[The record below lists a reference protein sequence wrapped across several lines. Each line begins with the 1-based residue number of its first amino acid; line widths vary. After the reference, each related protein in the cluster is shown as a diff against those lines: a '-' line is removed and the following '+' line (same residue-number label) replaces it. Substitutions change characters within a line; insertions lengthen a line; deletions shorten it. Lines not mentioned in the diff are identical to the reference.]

1 MKLIFSAH
9 QKAFTLFELLVVI
22 TIIAILATL
31 VLSVFQ
37 MARTQAR
44 KVVCMSQLRQLGI
57 AAIGIKI
64 DRRGEWPEGDP
75 FAGGYWCWP
84 TNVAGSI
91 VRPAESDFGFP
102 MKMWNCPSDYWGRK
116 APNWVANSGDAI
128 DNDTALVM
136 PYAGRLFTSYQYL
149 ANIPYFDYP
158 WEILKGRNNSP
169 DHVLAGD
176 FMADDPGPRFNH
188 RDGGNQLWQDG
199 SVQWVR
205 KIDTSIYYNN
215 MVSFRLA
222 LTRE

>member
-1 MKLIFSAH
+1 MKFNYSARRG
-9 QKAFTLFELLVVI
+9 AFTLFELLVVI
-22 TIIAILATL
+22 TIIAILASL
-31 VLSVFQ
+31 VLSVFN
-37 MARTQAR
+37 MVRTQAR

-57 AAIGIKI
+57 ASIGIKM

-75 FAGGYWCWP
+75 FPSTICCWP
-84 TNVAGSI
+84 TNVAGTI

-116 APNWVANSGDAI
+116 NPNWVANSGVAI
-128 DNDTALVM
+128 DDASALTM
-136 PYAGRLFTSYQYL
+136 PYLGRLFTSYQYL
-149 ANIPYFDYP
+149 ANIPFGDYP
-158 WEILKGRNNSP
+158 WEITRGKNNSP

-176 FMADDPGPRFNH
+176 LMADGPDPLSSH

-205 KIDTSIYYNN
+205 TSDTSIYYNN
-215 MVSFRLA
+215 YFSFRLA